1 MLIKEVDSKIKDFID
16 VQDFSP
22 KDIIRKR
29 IADLINKENKDYRKE
44 IFLDKKNI
52 LRPKNRICV
61 NRQCRSTD
69 IKYNGY
75 HRSTSF
81 ILKNIGMKIK
91 VGQCECNNCG
101 LRWTVDASE
110 LYLLLEEFKEQI
122 REFATQIRSEKNSLD
137 KTASLIDSLI
147 GKEYSHE
154 SINRWYKART
164 NPLQEK
170 KIRNEDCSGYYLYDE
185 QEVKAGGKKM
195 QRLTLRDITMKPPI
209 AEEIKDD
216 KKKEIIRE
224 FLVRNL
230 ENKPKISMIVDGD
243 TSYPEIITE
252 DLGMNY
258 QIDIRHLFDNLRKAF
273 KEECAYGVGHKK
285 LHLMDELKKQELYD
299 VFYPRKELI
308 SFVKRGLKKID
319 KIKDECKREEK
330 DVELQKKL
338 MELKNE
344 RRKRR
349 RRKDYFHEHK
359 KHTLNKAKKKFDSV
373 KMLRGYYPKE
383 LQKWI
388 DKIEEDWGHYTLF
401 LVDRNVPPTSN
412 FIEQYYSSTLQRS
425 EKKKF
430 RNLDS
435 LNGFLKIQRI
445 KQSGLF
451 LSLIS
456 ALGLNFIEII
466 GLFLETFLGM

>member
-1 MLIKEVDSKIKDFID
+1 MLIKEVDSKINNFID
-16 VQDFSP
+16 AKAISP
-22 KDIIRKR
+22 KAIVRKR
-29 IADLINKENKDYRKE
+29 IADLIGKDYRKE
-44 IFLDKKNI
+44 MFLDKKNV
-52 LRPKNRICV
+52 LRPKHRICV
-61 NRQCRSTD
+61 SPQCRSTN

-75 HRSTSF
+75 HNSASF
-81 ILKNIGMKIK
+81 ILKDIGMKIK
-91 VGQCECNNCG
+91 VGQCECIDCG
-101 LRWTVDASE
+101 LRWSVDVDE
-110 LYLLLEEFKEQI
+110 LYRLLEQFKEEI

-137 KTASLIDSLI
+137 KTARLVETII
-147 GKEYSHE
+147 GKKYSHE

-170 KIRNEDCSGYYLYDE
+170 KIMNEDCSGYYLYDE

-195 QRLTLRDITMKPPI
+195 QRLTLRDITIKQPL

-216 KKKEIIRE
+216 KKKENIRE
-224 FLVRNL
+224 FLIRNL
-230 ENKPKISMIVDGD
+230 KNKPKTSMVVDGD
-243 TSYPEIITE
+243 TSYPEIIIE

-258 QIDIRHLFDNLRKAF
+258 QLDIRHLFDNIRKAF

-299 VFYPRKELI
+299 VFYPRGELI
-308 SFVKRGLKKID
+308 SFVKRGLKKLY
-319 KIKDECKREEK
+319 KIKDEDKREEK

-344 RRKRR
+344 RKKKRR
-349 RRKDYFHEHK
+349 RKGYVHEHE
-359 KHTLNKAKKKFDSV
+359 KHTLNKARKKFEFV
-373 KMLRGYYPKE
+373 KRLRDYYPRKVQE
-383 LQKWI
+383 WI
-388 DKIEEDWGHYTLF
+388 DRIERDWEHYTLF
-401 LVDRNVPPTSN
+401 LVDSNVPPTSN

-435 LNGFLKIQRI
+435 LNEFLKIQRI
-445 KQSGLF
+445 KQSGVL

-456 ALGLNFIEII
+456 VLGLNFVEII
-466 GLFLETFLGM
+466 GLFLETFLGI

>member
-1 MLIKEVDSKIKDFID
+1 MLIKEVDSKINNFID
-16 VQDFSP
+16 TKAVSP
-22 KDIIRKR
+22 KAIIRKR
-29 IADLINKENKDYRKE
+29 IADLMDKDYRKE
-44 IFLDKKNI
+44 VFLDKKNV
-52 LRPKNRICV
+52 LRPKHRICI
-61 NRQCRSTD
+61 NYQCRSTN

-75 HRSTSF
+75 HNSTSF
-81 ILKNIGMKIK
+81 ILKNIGMGMKI
-91 VGQCECNNCG
+91 GQCECNDCG
-101 LRWTVDASE
+101 SRWSVDIDE
-110 LYLLLEEFKEQI
+110 LYQLLEQFKEEV

-137 KTASLIDSLI
+137 KTATLIATLI
-147 GKEYSHE
+147 GKNYSYQT
-154 SINRWYKART
+154 IDRWYKART
-164 NPLQEK
+164 SPLQEQE
-170 KIRNEDCSGYYLYDE
+170 IRDEDCSGYYVYDE
-185 QEVKAGGKKM
+185 QEVKAGGKKK
-195 QRLTLRDITMKPPI
+195 QRLTLRDLTMKQPI

-224 FLVRNL
+224 FLVRHL
-230 ENKPKISMIVDGD
+230 GNKPKKAMIVDGD

-258 QIDIRHLFDNLRKAF
+258 QLDIRHLFDNIRKAF

-299 VFYPRKELI
+299 VFYPRRELI
-308 SFVKRGLKKID
+308 SFVKMGLKKLD
-319 KIKDECKREEK
+319 KNKDEDKKEEK

-338 MELKNE
+338 MKLKNE
-344 RRKRR
+344 RKKKRR
-349 RRKDYFHEHK
+349 RKEYTHEHE

-373 KMLRGYYPKE
+373 KMLKSYYPKE

-388 DKIEEDWGHYTLF
+388 DKIEEDWEHYTLF
-401 LVDRNVPPTSN
+401 LVDENVPPTSN
-412 FIEQYYSSTLQRS
+412 FIEQYYSATLQRS

-435 LNGFLKIQRI
+435 LNEFLKIQRI

-456 ALGLNFIEII
+456 VLGLNFIELI
-466 GLFLETFLGM
+466 GLFLETFLGV